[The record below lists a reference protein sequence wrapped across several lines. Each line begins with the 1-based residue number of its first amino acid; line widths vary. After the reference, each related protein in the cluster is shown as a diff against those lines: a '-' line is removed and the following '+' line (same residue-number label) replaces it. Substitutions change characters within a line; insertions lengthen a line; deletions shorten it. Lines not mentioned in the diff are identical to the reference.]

1 MGKRLIGWAKRAL
14 VILSVVLLTIVAVRI
29 YDIQRGPPLQPW
41 HTYVPQELDAQA
53 LDATDWNGYLQ
64 AEERIFRDTGD
75 YLRTHL
81 PEEEKVAGNR
91 YFEGSP
97 LHASKFKH
105 DWNRSFV
112 LEPEGEPLGAV
123 VLLHGLTDAPYS
135 LRHVARYYRDH
146 GYVAI
151 GLRVPGHGTVP
162 AGLAAADAGEWMAA
176 TRLAV
181 REAERRVGPDRP
193 LHLVGYSNG
202 AALAVKYALDVIEQG
217 QGRQADRIVLISPMV
232 GVSGFARWARL
243 AGLPALLPAFTKAAW
258 LDILPE
264 YNPFKYNSFP
274 VRAARKSHQVS
285 TALQQQVARLA
296 RKGQLEAMPPVLT
309 FQSVLDATT
318 QAQAVVDD
326 FYSHLPAN
334 GSELVL
340 YDVNRST
347 KFGLLLRTS
356 AGNAIARQ
364 FPTGP
369 QRYRINVVESTA
381 DGAAV
386 MRTREPGRRS
396 EQVRA
401 LGTNWPGQVYSLSHV
416 ALPFPV
422 SDALYGMQPDEDEGF
437 GIHLGEIDPRGERG
451 SLIVGMDTLQRI
463 SSNPFFEQMLEKIGE
478 GIDGAASPLQDDGP
492 QPSGEAIPESVAPEA
507 SIPAS

>member
-1 MGKRLIGWAKRAL
+1 MGKRLIRWAKRAA
-14 VILSVVLLTIVAVRI
+14 VILMVVLLTIVSVRI
-29 YDIQRGPPLQPW
+29 YDIQRGPSLQPW
-41 HTYVPQELDAQA
+41 HTYAPQELDAA
-53 LDATDWNGYLQ
+53 TLDGTDWNGYLQ
-64 AEERIFRDTGD
+64 AEERIFRDTRE
-75 YLRTHL
+75 YLRANL

-97 LHASKFKH
+97 LHASRFRQ

-112 LEPEGEPLGAV
+112 LEPEGEPRGAV

-135 LRHVARYYRDH
+135 LRHVARYYRDR

-162 AGLAAADAGEWMAA
+162 AGLAAADADEWMAA

-181 REAERRVGPDRP
+181 REAERRVGPERP

-217 QGRQADRIVLISPMV
+217 QGRQADRIVLISPMI
-232 GVSGFARWARL
+232 GVSGFARFAGL

-274 VRAARKSHQVS
+274 VRAARKSHLVS
-285 TALQQQVARLA
+285 VALQQQVVRLA
-296 RKGQLEAMPPVLT
+296 REGQLDAMPPVLT

-318 QAQAVVDD
+318 SAPAVVNA
-326 FYSHLPAN
+326 FYRHLPAN

-347 KFGLLLRTS
+347 KFGLLMRTS
-356 AGNAIARQ
+356 ADRAIARQ
-364 FPTGP
+364 LPEGP
-369 QRYRINVVESTA
+369 QPYRLQVLESAPGGGAVV
-381 DGAAV
+381 
-386 MRTREPGRRS
+386 RTREPGQS
-396 EQVRA
+396 MEQVHA
-401 LGTNWPGQVYSLSHV
+401 LGSRWPVQVFSLSHV

-422 SDALYGMQPDEDEGF
+422 SDSLYGMQPDEEEFF
-437 GIHLGEIDPRGERG
+437 GIHLGEITPRGERG
-451 SLIVGMDTLQRI
+451 SLIVGMETLQRI
-463 SSNPFFEQMLEKIGE
+463 SSNPFFFDMLDKIGAGME
-478 GIDGAASPLQDDGP
+478 VTA
-492 QPSGEAIPESVAPEA
+492 PSGSATPEA
-507 SIPAS
+507 STPAR

>member
-1 MGKRLIGWAKRAL
+1 MGKRLIRWAKRGF
-14 VILSVVLLTIVAVRI
+14 VIVMVMALTIMAVRI
-29 YDIQRGPPLQPW
+29 YDIQRGPSLQPW
-41 HTYVPQELDAQA
+41 HTYAPEELDADA
-53 LDATDWNGYLQ
+53 LDATDWDGYLL
-64 AEERIFRDTGD
+64 AEERIFRDTQD
-75 YLRTHL
+75 YLRANL

-97 LHASKFKH
+97 LHASKFQH

-112 LEPEGEPLGAV
+112 LEPEGEPRGAV

-135 LRHVARYYRDH
+135 LRHVAHFYRDQ

-162 AGLAAADAGEWMAA
+162 AGLAAADAEQWMAA

-217 QGRQADRIVLISPMV
+217 QGRQADRIVLISPMI
-232 GVSGFARWARL
+232 GVSGFARFAGL

-274 VRAARKSHQVS
+274 VRAARKSYLVS
-285 TALQQQVARLA
+285 EALQQQVVRLA

-318 QAQAVVDD
+318 SAPAVVNA
-326 FYSHLPAN
+326 FYSHLPDN
-334 GSELVL
+334 DSELVL
-340 YDVNRST
+340 YDVNRAT
-347 KFGLLLRTS
+347 KFGLLMRTS
-356 AGNAIARQ
+356 ADKAIARQ
-364 FPTGP
+364 LPEGP
-369 QRYRINVVESTA
+369 QRYRIHVVESTP
-381 DGAAV
+381 DGGAV
-386 MRTREPGRRS
+386 ISTREPGQS
-396 EQVRA
+396 IAQVQTLDNR
-401 LGTNWPGQVYSLSHV
+401 WPAEVFSLSHV

-422 SDALYGMQPDEDEGF
+422 SDSLYGMQPDEDEFF
-437 GIHLGEIDPRGERG
+437 GIHLGEITPYGERG
-451 SLIVGMDTLQRI
+451 SLIVGMETLQRI
-463 SSNPFFEQMLEKIGE
+463 SSNPFFNDMLEKIGAGME
-478 GIDGAASPLQDDGP
+478 GAL
-492 QPSGEAIPESVAPEA
+492 PSVHGEEDLPAGVP
-507 SIPAS
+507 SIPDISTPAS